1 MLSFEGIPA
10 FYIHS
15 LFGTRN
21 NISLMKKT
29 GIKRSINRTT
39 YDYKDIMEALKNSN
53 RHISKVFT
61 NILNL
66 IEIRKKQIAF
76 NPNATQYT
84 LNLGNNF
91 FGIWRQSIDRKQS
104 IFAIYNVTN
113 KYQKLKIN
121 KLNIL
126 NLENWTDLISFKK
139 LEAKKVF
146 IYFEPYQ
153 FMWVTNKN
161 N

>member
-53 RHISKVFT
+53 SHIYKVFT

-66 IEIRKKQIAF
+66 IEIRKKQLHLILM
-76 NPNATQYT
+76 QLIT

-91 FGIWRQSIDRKQS
+91 FGIWRQSIDRKQVYLQF
-104 IFAIYNVTN
+104 IM
-113 KYQKLKIN
+113 L
-121 KLNIL
+121 
-126 NLENWTDLISFKK
+126 LIS
-139 LEAKKVF
+139 
-146 IYFEPYQ
+146 I
-153 FMWVTNKN
+153 KN
-161 N
+161 